1 MPDQRGNT
9 EEVMRVAG
17 RAQFRG
23 TVRFFRPERAAG
35 LAVVDVPSDVTAALG
50 GLKQMRVRGAL
61 NGVEFTSNTMP
72 AGGGILALSV
82 SRKLLDAAG
91 LSVGDEAEIEIERVD
106 AGA

>member
-1 MPDQRGNT
+1 
-9 EEVMRVAG
+9 MRVAG

-35 LAVVDVPSDVTAALG
+35 LAVVDVPNHVTAALG

-61 NGVEFTSNTMP
+61 NGMEFTSNTMP

>member
-1 MPDQRGNT
+1 
-9 EEVMRVAG
+9 MRVAG

-50 GLKQMRVRGAL
+50 GLKQMRVRGVL
-61 NGVEFTSNTMP
+61 NGLEFTSNTMP